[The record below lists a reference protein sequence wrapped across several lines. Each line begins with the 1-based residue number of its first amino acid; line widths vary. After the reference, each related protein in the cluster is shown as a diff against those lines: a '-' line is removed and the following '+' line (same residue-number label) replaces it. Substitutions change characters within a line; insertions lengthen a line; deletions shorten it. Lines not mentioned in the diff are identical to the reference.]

1 MDRRK
6 FLRISGLSLSAR
18 VLASVHARQALP
30 WWQQSIWH
38 WPHAAR
44 TAFLVVLA
52 IAVMA
57 ITGSTWFAGDIAAKG
72 IDVLQ
77 PFSTVF
83 FALWRTI
90 LQNVIVFGLAFSAM
104 LYLICLGAGTIFFRF
119 AVRRS

>member
-1 MDRRK
+1 MERAHCVRDSSRGIGSSR
-6 FLRISGLSLSAR
+6 G
-18 VLASVHARQALP
+18 
-30 WWQQSIWH
+30 SINGY
-38 WPHAAR
+38 R
-44 TAFLVVLA
+44 
-52 IAVMA
+52 
-57 ITGSTWFAGDIAAKG
+57 WFAGDIAAKG

-104 LYLICLGAGTIFFRF
+104 LYLRCLGAGTIFFRF